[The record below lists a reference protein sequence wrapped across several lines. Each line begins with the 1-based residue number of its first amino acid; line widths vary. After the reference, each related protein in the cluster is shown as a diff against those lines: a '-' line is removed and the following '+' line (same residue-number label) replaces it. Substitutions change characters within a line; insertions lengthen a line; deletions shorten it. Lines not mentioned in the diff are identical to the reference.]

1 MKRSPNP
8 HHSRR
13 RVLKAAGLS
22 LALPLLE
29 STQTKPAAADTTSD
43 ATDAPAKRLICIGSN
58 LGLYRPEFYPTKTG
72 RDYEP
77 SRLLNELQ
85 DHRNDFTVFSGL
97 DHRSG
102 NGHKNWDNYLC
113 GNRVGEISLDQLAAE
128 QIGTSTRFES
138 IQLCAGDIPSQR
150 MVYTRAGVPLPMV
163 NRPSVIFNRM
173 FATGESRVRREHLL
187 RTGQSALDVV
197 QEDARRLNREIS
209 KADRHKLSE
218 YFTSVRELEQR
229 MGRQLNHLADDAV
242 EVDYTLPPFDPI
254 APTLMLECEQIMFD
268 MMALAVQTDATRI
281 ATLFIAGLGQVF
293 TLDGQTL
300 RAGYHALSHHGNDPD
315 LIRDLVRVETEHMR
329 CLSRFLTQLKEK
341 TDHEGRPLLDSTVV
355 MFGTGMG
362 DASRH
367 SNRDLPTL
375 VAGGGL
381 KHGQHIAGDPADDR
395 SLLLGD
401 VFISILRQLGIE
413 SSSFS
418 NASRGIADWV

>member
-1 MKRSPNP
+1 MRRSRQL
-8 HHSRR
+8 HQGRR
-13 RVLKAAGLS
+13 RVLRAAGLS

-29 STQTKPAAADTTSD
+29 STQGRAAEADGESEQI
-43 ATDAPAKRLICIGSN
+43 PAKRLICIGSN

-85 DHRNDFTVFSGL
+85 QHRDDFTVFSGL

-113 GNRVGEISLDQLAAE
+113 GNRVGEVSLDQIAAE
-128 QIGTSTRFES
+128 KIGKATRFES
-138 IQLCAGDIPSQR
+138 LQLCAGDIPQQR

-163 NRPSVIFNRM
+163 NRPSVVFNRM

-187 RTGQSALDVV
+187 RTGRSALDVV
-197 QEDARRLNREIS
+197 QEDARKLNQEIS

-229 MGRQLNHLADDAV
+229 MARQLNHLSDDAV
-242 EVDYTLPPFDPI
+242 QVDYTLPTFDPI

-268 MMALAVQTDATRI
+268 MMALAVQTDASRV

-293 TLDGQTL
+293 TLDGKTL

-329 CLSRFLTQLKEK
+329 CLSRFLTQLKQK

-362 DASRH
+362 DSSRH

-375 VAGGGL
+375 VAGGGFQ
-381 KHGQHIAGDPADDR
+381 HGQHIAGDPKDDR

-401 VFISILRQLGIE
+401 VFISILRQLGLE
-413 SSSFS
+413 TSSFS
-418 NASRGIADWV
+418 NASQGIPNWAHA